1 MHDKK
6 IEPVLTDY
14 DITINS
20 IHRENMFKGTIIVC
34 IVYAIFAF
42 ILISAAYFSD
52 NIRDL
57 LFDRFLPFT
66 LIYIIGTIIIIL
78 IFIYYIVS
86 FVPKKIDKNKLDDS
100 ISCPD
105 YWKLEILDDDVIENS
120 FDTTNYNKKLFKY
133 RCVMDENVFNKATI
147 YKQDKNTN
155 ISNLYRLGN
164 KPAFITEK
172 NGVANTIPYDDTYR
186 SDNSAGLSKFLANK
200 NDGDDKFY
208 YLYKDV
214 NAYSLS
220 NLIYTNNAN
229 ISSNI
234 VKDLRESALIMNNYK
249 KNNGTSL
256 SSYDDLTSINPTV
269 EFGSRDASGSMPSV
283 NAVSTSNYLNA
294 PNILTWASLNSTTTG
309 NDIAPIILN
318 GSTGAVT
325 TNNMG
330 YYRSTVYDWSTMN
343 IETFNKNFGSDD
355 NKYVYIIDTTI
366 TTAGTTNFYLVG
378 KINKGKNNKLYY
390 VSESY
395 PTSVAAAPSIF
406 LNKLANLNNYY
417 FNDTYITNIELT
429 TNTNYI
435 TVTALPNPNMKGPS
449 IRLYNI
455 TERLARI
462 NNDNLSKERIP
473 LSCSSVYPSFLASKE
488 DEYSENN
495 TLRCAYST
503 ICKIPWSDLHCN
515 DIEITRSA

>member
-147 YKQDKNTN
+147 YKQDKNGN

-172 NGVANTIPYDDTYR
+172 NAVAANIPYDDTYR
-186 SDNSAGLSKFLANK
+186 SGNPSGLSKFLANK

-249 KNNGTSL
+249 KNNGTGTSI

-269 EFGSRDASGSMPSV
+269 SFPAFASGYTPSAD
-283 NAVSTSNYLNA
+283 AVSTSNYLNA

-309 NDIAPIILN
+309 NDIAPIILDGTN
-318 GSTGAVT
+318 AVT

-355 NKYVYIIDTTI
+355 DKYVYIIDTTI
-366 TTAGTTNFYLVG
+366 TGSTTTNFYLVG

-395 PTSVAAAPSIF
+395 TAALIPTIF

-417 FNDTYITNIELT
+417 FNDTYITNIALT
-429 TNTNYI
+429 TSTNYI
-435 TVTALPNPNMKGPS
+435 TVTPLPNPNMKGPS

-462 NNDNLSKERIP
+462 NNDSLSKERIP

-495 TLRCAYST
+495 TLRCAYSK
-503 ICKIPWSDLHCN
+503 ICNIPWSDLHCN
-515 DIEITRSA
+515 EIKMI

>member
-147 YKQDKNTN
+147 YKQDKSGNV
-155 ISNLYRLGN
+155 SNLYRLGN

-172 NGVANTIPYDDTYR
+172 NAGTNLYDDTYGA
-186 SDNSAGLSKFLANK
+186 NSAVSLSKFLANK

-208 YLYKDV
+208 YLYKDI

-249 KNNGTSL
+249 KNNGTSI
-256 SSYDDLTSINPTV
+256 SSYDDLTSINPNV
-269 EFGSRDASGSMPSV
+269 AFDASVSGSTPSV

-294 PNILTWASLNSTTTG
+294 PNILTWASLKSTTAG
-309 NDIAPIILN
+309 NDIAPIIL
-318 GSTGAVT
+318 GSPGGSD

-355 NKYVYIIDTTI
+355 DKYVYIIDTTI
-366 TTAGTTNFYLVG
+366 TASGTTNFYLVG
-378 KINKGKNNKLYY
+378 KINKDKNNKLYY

-395 PTSVAAAPSIF
+395 TANPQIF
-406 LNKLANLNNYY
+406 KNKLATLNNYY
-417 FNDTYITNIELT
+417 FNDTYITNIQLT
-429 TNTNYI
+429 SGTNYI
-435 TVTALPNPNMKGPS
+435 TGVNALPNPNMKGPS

-503 ICKIPWSDLHCN
+503 ICNIPWSDLHCN
-515 DIEITRSA
+515 EIKMI